1 MARKNSCVASFLG
14 SSRQKSGLTQKEV
27 SAKTGIPLGTIRRW
41 EQGQNDPDLN
51 SLIQFVELY
60 GVSLDAILK
69 MRVAGD
75 NSVNCNRNSRMTS
88 VPLLSGI
95 TATDSIETINS
106 DETYDIPTDI
116 YERFPQTFL
125 FKVEDDSMNRV
136 LPNGC
141 YALIN
146 PCQEASKPMKAYVV
160 CVNGFDATIKRVKP
174 LSNGYELIPDS
185 IDPTYRPQIF
195 DFNEIDTQPVSIIG
209 EVVWYLVPFGFE
221 IQEKG
226 KK

>member
-1 MARKNSCVASFLG
+1 MVIIARKNSCVASFLG
-14 SSRQKSGLTQKEV
+14 SSRKKSRLTQKEV

-51 SLIQFVELY
+51 SLIQLIKLY
-60 GVSLDAILK
+60 GVSLESILEIE
-69 MRVAGD
+69 VAGD
-75 NSVNCNRNSRMTS
+75 NSVNRNRNSRMTS
-88 VPLLSGI
+88 APLLSRI
-95 TATDSIETINS
+95 TATASIEAITS
-106 DETYDIPTDI
+106 DETYDIPSDI
-116 YERFPQTFL
+116 YERFPQAFL
-125 FKVEDDSMNRV
+125 LKVKDDSMNRV

-146 PCQEASKPMKAYVV
+146 PCQEASKSMKAYAV
-160 CVNGFDATIKRVKP
+160 CVNGFDATVKRVKP

-221 IQEKG
+221 I
-226 KK
+226 

>member
-14 SSRQKSGLTQKEV
+14 SSREKSRLTQKEV
-27 SAKTGIPLGTIRRW
+27 SAKTGIPFGTIRRW

-51 SLIQFVELY
+51 SLIQLVELY

-69 MRVAGD
+69 MGVAGD

-116 YERFPQTFL
+116 YERFPQAFL

-185 IDPTYRPQIF
+185 IDPTYRPQVF
-195 DFNEIDTQPVSIIG
+195 DFNEINTQPVSIIG
-209 EVVWYLVPFGFE
+209 EVVWYLVTFGFE
-221 IQEKG
+221 I
-226 KK
+226 

>member
-14 SSRQKSGLTQKEV
+14 SSRQKSRLTQKEV

-51 SLIQFVELY
+51 SLIQLIKLY
-60 GVSLDAILK
+60 GVSLESILEIE
-69 MRVAGD
+69 VAGD
-75 NSVNCNRNSRMTS
+75 NSVNRNRNSRMMS
-88 VPLLSGI
+88 APLLSRI
-95 TATDSIETINS
+95 TATTSIEAITS
-106 DETYDIPTDI
+106 DETYDIPSDI
-116 YERFPQTFL
+116 YERFPQAFL
-125 FKVEDDSMNRV
+125 LKVEDDSMNRV

-146 PCQEASKPMKAYVV
+146 PCQEASKPMKAYAV

-185 IDPTYRPQIF
+185 IDPTFRPQIF

-221 IQEKG
+221 I
-226 KK
+226 

>member
-14 SSRQKSGLTQKEV
+14 SSREKSRLTQKEV

-51 SLIQFVELY
+51 SLIQLIKLY
-60 GVSLDAILK
+60 GVSLESILEIE
-69 MRVAGD
+69 VAGD
-75 NSVNCNRNSRMTS
+75 NSVNRNRNSRMTS
-88 VPLLSGI
+88 APLLSRI
-95 TATDSIETINS
+95 TATASIEAITS
-106 DETYDIPTDI
+106 DETYDIPSDI
-116 YERFPQTFL
+116 YERFPQAFL
-125 FKVEDDSMNRV
+125 LKVEDDSMNRV

-146 PCQEASKPMKAYVV
+146 PCQEASKSMKAYAV
-160 CVNGFDATIKRVKP
+160 CVNGFDATVKRVKP

-195 DFNEIDTQPVSIIG
+195 DFNEIDTQSVSIIG
-209 EVVWYLVPFGFE
+209 EVVWYLVPFGLE
-221 IQEKG
+221 I
-226 KK
+226 

>member
-51 SLIQFVELY
+51 SLIQLIKLY
-60 GVSLDAILK
+60 GVSLDAILE
-69 MRVAGD
+69 MGIAGD
-75 NSVNCNRNSRMTS
+75 NSVNCNCNSRMTS

-95 TATDSIETINS
+95 TATDSTETINS

-116 YERFPQTFL
+116 YERFPQAFL
-125 FKVEDDSMNRV
+125 LKVEDDSMNRV

-146 PCQEASKPMKAYVV
+146 LCQEVSKSMKAYAV

-221 IQEKG
+221 I
-226 KK
+226 

>member
-14 SSRQKSGLTQKEV
+14 SSRQKSRLTQKEV

-51 SLIQFVELY
+51 SLIQLIKLY
-60 GVSLDAILK
+60 SVSLESILEIE
-69 MRVAGD
+69 VAGD
-75 NSVNCNRNSRMTS
+75 NSVNRNRNSRMTS
-88 VPLLSGI
+88 APLLSRI
-95 TATDSIETINS
+95 TATASIEAITS
-106 DETYDIPTDI
+106 DETYDIPSDI
-116 YERFPQTFL
+116 YERFPQAFL
-125 FKVEDDSMNRV
+125 LKVEDDSMNRV

-146 PCQEASKPMKAYVV
+146 PCQEASKSMKAYAV
-160 CVNGFDATIKRVKP
+160 CVNGFDATVKRVKP

-195 DFNEIDTQPVSIIG
+195 DFNEIDTQSVSIIG
-209 EVVWYLVPFGFE
+209 EVVWYLVPFGLE
-221 IQEKG
+221 I
-226 KK
+226 

>member
-14 SSRQKSGLTQKEV
+14 SSRQKSRLTQKEV

-51 SLIQFVELY
+51 SLIQLIKLY
-60 GVSLDAILK
+60 GVSLESILEIE
-69 MRVAGD
+69 VAGD
-75 NSVNCNRNSRMTS
+75 NSVNRNRNSRMTS
-88 VPLLSGI
+88 APLLSRI
-95 TATDSIETINS
+95 TATASIEAITS
-106 DETYDIPTDI
+106 DETYDIPSDI
-116 YERFPQTFL
+116 YERFPQAFL
-125 FKVEDDSMNRV
+125 LKVKDDSMNRV

-146 PCQEASKPMKAYVV
+146 PCQEASKSMKAYAV
-160 CVNGFDATIKRVKP
+160 CVNGFDATVKRVKP

-195 DFNEIDTQPVSIIG
+195 DFNEIDTQPVTIIG

-221 IQEKG
+221 I
-226 KK
+226 

>member
-14 SSRQKSGLTQKEV
+14 SSREKSRLTQKEV

-41 EQGQNDPDLN
+41 DQGQNDPDLN
-51 SLIQFVELY
+51 SLIQLVKLY
-60 GVSLDAILK
+60 GVSLDSILEIGG
-69 MRVAGD
+69 AGD

-88 VPLLSGI
+88 VSLLSGI
-95 TATDSIETINS
+95 TATASIEVINS
-106 DETYDIPTDI
+106 DETYDIPSDI
-116 YERFPQTFL
+116 YDRYPQAFL
-125 FKVEDDSMNRV
+125 LKVVGDSMNRV

-141 YALIN
+141 YALVN
-146 PCQEASKPMKAYVV
+146 PCQEASKPMKAYAV

-195 DFNEIDTQPVSIIG
+195 DFNEIDTQSVSIIG

-221 IQEKG
+221 I
-226 KK
+226 

>member
-14 SSRQKSGLTQKEV
+14 SSRKKSRLTQKEV

-51 SLIQFVELY
+51 SLIQLIKLY
-60 GVSLDAILK
+60 GVSLESILEIE
-69 MRVAGD
+69 VAGD
-75 NSVNCNRNSRMTS
+75 NSVNRNRNSRMTS
-88 VPLLSGI
+88 APLLSRI
-95 TATDSIETINS
+95 TATASIEVITS
-106 DETYDIPTDI
+106 DETYDIPSDI
-116 YERFPQTFL
+116 YERFPQAFL
-125 FKVEDDSMNRV
+125 LKVKDDSMNRV

-146 PCQEASKPMKAYVV
+146 PCQEASKSMKAYAV
-160 CVNGFDATIKRVKP
+160 CVNGFDATVKRVKP

-195 DFNEIDTQPVSIIG
+195 DFNEIDTQPVTIIG

-221 IQEKG
+221 I
-226 KK
+226 

>member
-14 SSRQKSGLTQKEV
+14 SSRQKSRLTQKEV

-51 SLIQFVELY
+51 SLIQLVKLY
-60 GVSLDAILK
+60 DVSLDSILEIE
-69 MRVAGD
+69 VAGD

-95 TATDSIETINS
+95 TATDSTETINS

-116 YERFPQTFL
+116 YERFPQAFL
-125 FKVEDDSMNRV
+125 LKVEDDSMNRV

-146 PCQEASKPMKAYVV
+146 LCQEASKSMKAYAV

-174 LSNGYELIPDS
+174 LSNGYEFIPDS

-221 IQEKG
+221 I
-226 KK
+226 

>member
-14 SSRQKSGLTQKEV
+14 SSRQKSRLTQKEV

-51 SLIQFVELY
+51 SLIQLIKLY
-60 GVSLDAILK
+60 GVSLESILEIE
-69 MRVAGD
+69 VAGD
-75 NSVNCNRNSRMTS
+75 NSVNRNRNSRMMS
-88 VPLLSGI
+88 APLLSRI
-95 TATDSIETINS
+95 TAITSIEAITS
-106 DETYDIPTDI
+106 DETYDIPSDI
-116 YERFPQTFL
+116 YERFPQAFL
-125 FKVEDDSMNRV
+125 LKVEDDSMNRV

-146 PCQEASKPMKAYVV
+146 PCQEASKPMKAYAV

-221 IQEKG
+221 I
-226 KK
+226 

>member
-1 MARKNSCVASFLG
+1 MVRKNSCVASFLG
-14 SSRQKSGLTQKEV
+14 SSRQKSRLTQKEV

-51 SLIQFVELY
+51 SLIQLIKLY
-60 GVSLDAILK
+60 GVSLDSILEIE
-69 MRVAGD
+69 VAGD
-75 NSVNCNRNSRMTS
+75 NSVNRNRNSRMMS
-88 VPLLSGI
+88 APLLSRI
-95 TATDSIETINS
+95 TATASIEAITS
-106 DETYDIPTDI
+106 DETYDIPSDI
-116 YERFPQTFL
+116 YERFPQAFL
-125 FKVEDDSMNRV
+125 LKVEDDSMNRV

-146 PCQEASKPMKAYVV
+146 PCQEASKSMKAYAVR
-160 CVNGFDATIKRVKP
+160 VNGFDATVKRVKP

-195 DFNEIDTQPVSIIG
+195 DFNEIDTQPVTIIG

-221 IQEKG
+221 I
-226 KK
+226 

>member
-14 SSRQKSGLTQKEV
+14 SSRKKSRLTQKEV

-51 SLIQFVELY
+51 SLIQLIKLY
-60 GVSLDAILK
+60 GVSLESILEIE
-69 MRVAGD
+69 VAGD
-75 NSVNCNRNSRMTS
+75 NSVNRNRNSRMTS
-88 VPLLSGI
+88 APLLSRI
-95 TATDSIETINS
+95 TATASIEAITS
-106 DETYDIPTDI
+106 DETYDIPSDI
-116 YERFPQTFL
+116 YERFPQAFL
-125 FKVEDDSMNRV
+125 LKVKDDSMNRV

-146 PCQEASKPMKAYVV
+146 PCQEASKSMKAYAV
-160 CVNGFDATIKRVKP
+160 CVNGFDATVKRVKP

-195 DFNEIDTQPVSIIG
+195 DFNEIDTQPVTIIG

-221 IQEKG
+221 I
-226 KK
+226 